1 MNLTYKQVLDD
12 FFTVISDH
20 KMIKTAG
27 YGPLSEIKV
36 PRGTY
41 DTNYPYAF
49 LQPTNHT
56 LGQHQMTYRFN
67 LIMMEMC
74 NDDIDSVITAQSD
87 CLQYVKDILGRFYYS
102 YPDYDFTVNFSVTPF
117 KEVYDDTVSGVTATI
132 ELVTRDALDNCIAP
146 FEPFFPDEPLVFAR
160 NTVERLIDPDPGQG
174 DTAYVFNQILVTD
187 GNWTNTNRYEV
198 PVGGSG
204 FYRITAKL
212 IFKLVE
218 PAVGEVAAVQP
229 VVRVITGPPN
239 VSTEFAGT
247 ISEPWPT
254 FETANTVYTRDME
267 FTFFATAPP
276 TVNDFTLQFVHT
288 VDTPGVPDAS
298 VIEMPN
304 SEIKIFKE
312 D

>member
-36 PRGTY
+36 PRGTH

-146 FEPFFPDEPLVFAR
+146 FEPFIPIPPGPGSLV
-160 NTVERLIDPDPGQG
+160 LQ
-174 DTAYVFNQILVTD
+174 
-187 GNWTNTNRYEV
+187 
-198 PVGGSG
+198 
-204 FYRITAKL
+204 
-212 IFKLVE
+212 
-218 PAVGEVAAVQP
+218 AA
-229 VVRVITGPPN
+229 T
-239 VSTEFAGT
+239 
-247 ISEPWPT
+247 
-254 FETANTVYTRDME
+254 
-267 FTFFATAPP
+267 
-276 TVNDFTLQFVHT
+276 TVNYLIRPDISSDPLRWQNVTLDTFNGIRVDFPFNTYSINANGTWTFTLQGIVRRITDVAQWPDSINLFANT
-288 VDTPGVPDAS
+288 IQLDLEPTTTTWPVDADLNEDYPFISIWTGIPLGIGDGVLQWRCTDIPGV
-298 VIEMPN
+298 V
-304 SEIKIFKE
+304 E
-312 D
+312 DQGLILPGCELKGFYIP